1 MAFGVLTKAN
11 SMKISIPGDISLV
24 GFDDIPL
31 YSLYTT
37 KLTAVQQNIEALC
50 KSSFEI
56 MMTKINQGQSLEG
69 NDRIVIPTKLKIGET
84 CGKCL
89 QRTG

>member
-1 MAFGVLTKAN
+1 
-11 SMKISIPGDISLV
+11 GDISLV

-50 KSSFEI
+50 KSSFGI
-56 MMTKINQGQSLEG
+56 MMAKINKEQ
-69 NDRIVIPTKLKIGET
+69 NDDGRERVVVPTKLKIGET